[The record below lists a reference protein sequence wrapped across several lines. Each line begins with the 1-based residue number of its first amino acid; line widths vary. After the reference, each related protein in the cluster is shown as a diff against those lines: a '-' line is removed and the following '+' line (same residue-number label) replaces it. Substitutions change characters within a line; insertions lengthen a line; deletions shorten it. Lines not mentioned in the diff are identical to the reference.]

1 MLAVAGTGSEAVA
14 AIHGLVAARLERN
27 FRYAAALTARCLE
40 HLATATAAA
49 ATVVGTAATAAA
61 AATGRFT
68 RRAAIRAPAG
78 LVGESFAGVELLLTC
93 GKRKGAS
100 AVDAIKGFI

>member
-49 ATVVGTAATAAA
+49 ATVVGTAAAAA
-61 AATGRFT
+61 AAAGRFT

>member
-49 ATVVGTAATAAA
+49 ATVVGTAAAAA
-61 AATGRFT
+61 AAAGRFT
-68 RRAAIRAPAG
+68 RRATIRAPAG
-78 LVGESFAGVELLLTC
+78 LVGESFAGVELLLAC